1 MDPKVNDED
10 HHRVR
15 ELVGNT
21 HEVAKAI
28 GDGIHEAHP
37 GANVECVAVGDAA
50 PELIKSTDLLICRRA
65 QSHSPHEYRLQPQDA
80 NQGRNES

>member
-1 MDPKVNDED
+1 MPLGALLSAAQSGPEVNDED

-15 ELVGNT
+15 EHVGNT

-37 GANVECVAVGDAA
+37 GANVECVAMGDAA
-50 PELIKSTDLLICRRA
+50 PELIKSTDLLIVGG
-65 QSHSPHEYRLQPQDA
+65 PHKH
-80 NQGRNES
+80 GFTW

>member
-1 MDPKVNDED
+1 VDPEVNDED

-15 ELVGNT
+15 EHVGNT

-50 PELIKSTDLLICRRA
+50 PELIKSTDLLIVGGPTHIHHMSTDSA
-65 QSHSPHEYRLQPQDA
+65 QDA

>member
-1 MDPKVNDED
+1 MKITIVYESMF
-10 HHRVR
+10 
-15 ELVGNT
+15 GNT

-50 PELIKSTDLLICRRA
+50 PDLT
-65 QSHSPHEYRLQPQDA
+65 SPQTC
-80 NQGRNES
+80 